1 MKINFYILI
10 ILAFTINSCKI
21 NQKHNGLKEG
31 KWISYDTINEDVYKY
46 VEKFK
51 KGEDVKIWKTFKNK
65 KLNKKEVFLKD
76 KCLITYYNEN
86 KILIISGQTKSEV
99 NEKKSHW
106 FYYGDWNFY
115 DHNGKL
121 VLIKKYING
130 ELISEIEI
138 K

>member
-1 MKINFYILI
+1 MKINFYILL

-21 NQKHNGLKEG
+21 NQK
-31 KWISYDTINEDVYKY
+31 
-46 VEKFK
+46 
-51 KGEDVKIWKTFKNK
+51 
-65 KLNKKEVFLKD
+65 VFLKD
-76 KCLITYYNEN
+76 KCLVTYYNEN

-115 DHNGKL
+115 DNNGKL

-130 ELISEIEI
+130 ELISEIKI
-138 K
+138 KE